1 MDRKDYE
8 FLNFLYDEV
17 EGADILSSNQLKRFE
32 KILEKIESE
41 VK

>member
-17 EGADILSSNQLKRFE
+17 KGADILSSKQLKRFE
-32 KILEKIESE
+32 EILEKIESE